1 MVGFKDTPT
10 VVSSPGGNVEEVGGG
25 VEKSE
30 SRKYRKTGV
39 GVMGLNDY
47 EGDILSDDD
56 SLTAPT
62 SSSIPNGDHARFAN
76 SGGGGEVEDKDHRV
90 YRKTGA
96 GVKFGSFNIDDIDD
110 DDSSDDGKDVDDDD
124 VKHVGFEVNKP
135 GRRRESSV
143 TLKTTGDE
151 GESKRTY
158 RKTGAG
164 QALKFGA
171 FNMDDIDD
179 DDEEEEEEDGQ
190 KAAGGKNQN
199 KNETRFADADSTPSP
214 SPSVLKSGLK
224 SGLKQKK
231 TSTTVNGG
239 TKDQKGGGIRFGG
252 EDTTVDFDVE
262 QSVSELPKKRQ
273 FRKTGA
279 PKFSVNLDEFDD
291 DDEEDSLGNFLDSD
305 DKNAAKPNT
314 SVGFSAPIKADTA
327 KIQKSYRKTG
337 VSFGSYSMDDEVSDD
352 DAPPSS
358 SGDEVPPSDSLLNAS
373 PAYLKFRTETKE
385 SYDNVIKRLERME
398 AGLLNSG
405 NATQRA
411 GPVELD
417 LDLSFQYGFTSGGAG
432 LPLDLWG
439 TLLILSHSAMIVFTL
454 LYLLDAGVGQ
464 RLWMGVFLAFLIIT
478 MAKWCTTMNR
488 VKVQDARKKTGGGNK
503 KEKEVIIQ
511 AEKAGA

>member
-1 MVGFKDTPT
+1 
-10 VVSSPGGNVEEVGGG
+10 
-25 VEKSE
+25 
-30 SRKYRKTGV
+30 
-39 GVMGLNDY
+39 MGLNDY
-47 EGDILSDDD
+47 EGDIMSDDD
-56 SLTAPT
+56 SLTAPK

-76 SGGGGEVEDKDHRV
+76 SGGGGEDEDKDHRV

-110 DDSSDDGKDVDDDD
+110 DDSSDDGNDDDTSD

-164 QALKFGA
+164 QTLKFGA

-190 KAAGGKNQN
+190 TAAGGKNQN

-231 TSTTVNGG
+231 TSTKDNFG

-273 FRKTGA
+273 FRKVSRWPVPSSAYIPYIFRIPTRLHTQTGA

-291 DDEEDSLGNFLDSD
+291 DDEEDSVGNFLDSD

-398 AGLLNSG
+398 AGLLNSS

-488 VKVQDARKKTGGGNK
+488 VKVQDARKKTGGGNI